1 MLPLEIAWTWPD
13 SVLAWFR
20 LIPFQCSLI
29 ESFGFTSQH
38 TSLSMTT
45 RILVTGATGFLG
57 RHTLKVLKTRYGED
71 AVIGVSSREYDLLVP
86 DQVDKLLSNI
96 KPEVVVHFA
105 AYSGGIGA
113 NKTYPADFYYRNT
126 LLTAFMFDAAAR
138 HKVKKLVYPMGGCSY
153 PATAQSPIDESQLWK
168 GYPQNESAGYSTAK
182 MMGTVASRS
191 YRSQYGLNSVVI
203 IPGNMYGEYDN
214 FSELDSHVVPAM
226 VRRYYEA
233 QINRLNSVT
242 MWGTGKPQRDFI
254 YAGDVAQCIPFFIEQ
269 YDSSDPV
276 NLSSGTTT
284 SIRELAETIA
294 RLVNF
299 QGKIELDSSKPDGQ
313 MIKIFDTTKMK
324 SLGLSC
330 NTPLLVGLEKT
341 ISWFSANYAARS
353 DGLRL

>member
-1 MLPLEIAWTWPD
+1 
-13 SVLAWFR
+13 
-20 LIPFQCSLI
+20 
-29 ESFGFTSQH
+29 
-38 TSLSMTT
+38 
-45 RILVTGATGFLG
+45 
-57 RHTLKVLKTRYGED
+57 
-71 AVIGVSSREYDLLVP
+71 
-86 DQVDKLLSNI
+86 
-96 KPEVVVHFA
+96 VHFA

-126 LLTAFMFDAAAR
+126 LLTAFMFEAAAR
-138 HKVKKLVYPMGGCSY
+138 HKVKKLIYPMGGCSY
-153 PATAQSPIDESQLWK
+153 PATAKSPIDESQLWN

-214 FSELDSHVVPAM
+214 FSTLDSHVVPAM

-233 QINRLNSVT
+233 QLNRLNSVM

-254 YAGDVAQCIPFFIEQ
+254 YAGDVARCIPFFIEK

-276 NLSSGTTT
+276 NISSGTKT
-284 SIRELAETIA
+284 SIRELAEIIA

-299 QGKIELDSSKPDGQ
+299 QGKIEWDSSKSDGQ
-313 MIKIFDTTKMK
+313 LIKIFDPTKMK

-330 NTPLLVGLEKT
+330 DTALFAGLEKT
-341 ISWFSANYAARS
+341 INWFSANYAARS